1 MELLRIMT
9 MLRINGTDRQFPGG
23 IPKTLTELLDHLG
36 INQATV
42 VAEID
47 GKIVERQNF
56 AQTQLFSGRAVEL
69 VRFVGGG

>member
-1 MELLRIMT
+1 MELLLIMT

-56 AQTQLFSGRAVEL
+56 TQTQLSSGQAVEL